1 MRTLRRHVLGAGLLA
16 LMLVLGACGDDD
28 DDDAAGGNADADKPS
43 LTVGV
48 SGAFPENQIVAE
60 MYAQLLEHHG
70 YDVDTQLDI
79 ASREISQPALESG
92 EIDVKPEYLGTLLVF
107 LDPEAQASGDPDENV
122 ALLEPLLEER
132 GVALLEYSAANDT
145 NSFVVTAET
154 AEEFG
159 LATVG
164 DLAPVAGDLTLGGP
178 SECPQRPF
186 CIPGLKETYGVEFG
200 DFKPL
205 DPGGPL
211 TVAAL
216 DGGKIDVAL
225 LFSTSSVIG
234 DKGWVVLEDDQNLQ
248 TADNIAPVVSQDVLD
263 GDITEALNSISALLT
278 TENITELN
286 GRVEIDQED
295 PADVALDFLEQN
307 GLMG

>member
-16 LMLVLGACGDDD
+16 LMLVLGACGDD

-286 GRVEIDQED
+286 GLVEIDQED

-307 GLMG
+307 GLMD